1 MPLSLKAYMA
11 GWLAASGA
19 ALALYLRERGSY
31 AFSHCAYWRF
41 LLVPWKAVIFAV
53 AAAGITFM
61 APYTDDPTWDYYN
74 AFGMSVLTFTTAP
87 WAIGALYR
95 SVHRLL
101 PVRQAFVALSLM
113 FFSSSWSY
121 DLYLLLRDGDYPSTW
136 LPNLYASS
144 FVYILAGLLWSLDWR
159 EGRGVLFAFMDKEW
173 PAPPN
178 PAASRKVLWF
188 ALPII
193 LIVAA
198 LFLQFLRPMK

>member
-1 MPLSLKAYMA
+1 MPIPLKLY
-11 GWLAASGA
+11 LACWIAAMGGA
-19 ALALYLRERGSY
+19 LVLYLREQNSY
-31 AFSHCAYWRF
+31 PFSHAAYWRF
-41 LLVPWKAVIFAV
+41 LLVPWKVIIFIV
-53 AAAGITFM
+53 AAAGITLM

-95 SVHRLL
+95 SIQRLL
-101 PVRQAFVALSLM
+101 PLRQAFAALCMM
-113 FFSSSWSY
+113 FFSASWSY
-121 DLYLLLRDGDYPSTW
+121 DLYLLLRNGRYPSTW
-136 LPNLYASS
+136 LPNLFASS

-159 EGRGVLFAFMDKEW
+159 EGRGVVFAFTEKEW
-173 PAPPN
+173 PAPPD

-198 LFLQFLRPMK
+198 LFLQFLWPMK